1 MKWLLF
7 WLTAFV
13 VVAVALAAGW
23 VTLPGAITGSG
34 RIVTEEVAVASFDR
48 IMLATPGELRLVQG
62 DIPRLQIRADDNVR
76 QALEI
81 TAQDGVLMLRTKP
94 DVALLHKMTLVYEV
108 TAPMLRSLTVAGS
121 GNVTAAPL
129 TVDAFALSISGSGDV
144 TLAALNARRAAL
156 EISGS
161 GDLRIDQLAADTVEA
176 MVSGSGAMQLA
187 GRAQEASLRLDGSG
201 AIDASALAVSDASVD
216 ASGSSDAVVWA
227 QSSLNVA
234 INGSAAVHYYG
245 EPDVMRAQ
253 GRSEK
258 LIALGA
264 RRN

>member
-1 MKWLLF
+1 MKWVLF
-7 WLTAFV
+7 WLTVFV
-13 VVAVALAAGW
+13 VVAIALAAGW

-34 RIVTEEVAVASFDR
+34 RIVTEEVAVAPFDR
-48 IMLATPGELRLVQG
+48 IVLATPGELRLVQG
-62 DIPRLQIRADDNVR
+62 DAPRLQIRADDNVR

-81 TAQDGVLMLRTKP
+81 TSQDGVLMLRTKA
-94 DVALLHKMTLVYEV
+94 DVALLQKMTLVYEV
-108 TAPMLRSLTVAGS
+108 TAPMLRSLSLAGS
-121 GNVTAAPL
+121 GNVSAAALTA
-129 TVDAFALSISGSGDV
+129 DAFAVSISGSGDV
-144 TLAALNARRAAL
+144 RLAALDARRASL

-161 GDLRIDQLAADTVEA
+161 GDLYIDRLAADTVEA

-187 GRAQEASLRLDGSG
+187 GRAREASLRLDGSG
-201 AIDASALAVSDASVD
+201 DIDASALAVSDASVD

-227 QSSLNVA
+227 QRSLDVA

-245 EPDVMRAQ
+245 EPDVRQAR

-258 LIALGA
+258 LIALGY